1 MDFKIEKSD
10 GTTRIVVQ
18 EKRIDVGN
26 AEEFRKILADYGEED
41 FCDVIVDLK
50 NVDFMDS
57 SGLGALIFGLRELK
71 HHHGELK
78 VSSLTKHVNS
88 MFKITRLNKI
98 FKIV

>member
-1 MDFKIEKSD
+1 MDFKIEQCD
-10 GTTRIVVQ
+10 GTARVVVQ
-18 EKRIDVGN
+18 ENRIDVGN
-26 AEEFRKILADYGEED
+26 AEEFRKVLADCAGRG

-57 SGLGALIFGLRELK
+57 SGLGALIFGLREIK
-71 HHHGELK
+71 HRRGELK
-78 VSSLTKHVNS
+78 VSGLSKHVNS